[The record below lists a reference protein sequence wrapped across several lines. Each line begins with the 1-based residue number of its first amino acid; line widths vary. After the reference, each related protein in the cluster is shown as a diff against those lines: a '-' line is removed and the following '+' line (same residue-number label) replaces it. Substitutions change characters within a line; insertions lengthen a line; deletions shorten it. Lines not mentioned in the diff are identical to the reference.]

1 MFSLLTAPDPT
12 VQNLE
17 FSDRRYPVSRSV
29 RRAALAL
36 RAARRPAALAALQQ
50 LSAPENQRRMVFVAG
65 AGRSGTTAMQI
76 ALNASAEVFLLGE
89 AFFFWENLRP
99 NFRARYNDKHVTLG
113 HPPSKE
119 SECPAVGPESGTWV
133 ETLAAL
139 ASRYRIVG
147 EKIPFGAYKCDRW
160 PSAFLAF
167 HRRYFHGAAYLLS
180 FRNPRDAILSV
191 RSTFGIQDLVPWAR
205 SYIAAQRVLI
215 RLRVNFPRTVPVFLE
230 SVGRD
235 TFQAIEEC
243 LECALP
249 LMPSV
254 MVSQEGSPRDPE
266 RVRAELRQTV
276 DELEALYPA
285 LCDTIVGYRTRRSAG
300 LFDAI
305 DARLAALYRD
315 LDPLYFSTGAR
326 LARLRSRVITAT
338 RMARKSWRSHV
349 YE

>member
-1 MFSLLTAPDPT
+1 ML
-12 VQNLE
+12 
-17 FSDRRYPVSRSV
+17 
-29 RRAALAL
+29 
-36 RAARRPAALAALQQ
+36 
-50 LSAPENQRRMVFVAG
+50 FVVG

-76 ALNASAEVFLLGE
+76 ALNASPEVHLLGE

-119 SECPAVGPESGTWV
+119 SECPAVAPESGTWV

-139 ASRYRIVG
+139 ASQYRIVG

-180 FRNPRDAILSV
+180 FRNPRDAIMSV

-215 RLRVNFPRTVPVFLE
+215 RLRVNFPRTIPVFLE
-230 SVGRD
+230 SVGAD

-243 LECALP
+243 LDCPLP
-249 LMPSV
+249 LMSSV
-254 MVSQEGSPRDPE
+254 MVKQDRSRDDPE
-266 RVRAELRQTV
+266 RVAPELREIV

-285 LCDTIVGYRTRRSAG
+285 LERVTVGYSASRSADS
-300 LFDAI
+300 LEAM
-305 DARLAALYRD
+305 DARLARLYRR
-315 LDPLYFSTGAR
+315 LDPLHYSTEAR
-326 LARLRSRVITAT
+326 LARLRSRVITAS
-338 RMARKSWRSHV
+338 RMVRKSWRSHWV
-349 YE
+349 RLN